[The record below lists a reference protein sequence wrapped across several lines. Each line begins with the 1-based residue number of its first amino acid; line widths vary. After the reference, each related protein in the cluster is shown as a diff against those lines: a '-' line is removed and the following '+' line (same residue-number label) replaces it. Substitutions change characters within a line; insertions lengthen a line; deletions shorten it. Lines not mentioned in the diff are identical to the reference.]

1 MLTLGLE
8 VPWILMEHYGLPHH
22 LNLDVDEGRFGL
34 YSCLAYNRGCE
45 AHDFADKNWRNLNFF
60 QFPGSSFICLQLP
73 ERCQLHHHDLS
84 NVIVSRVGC
93 LFDKTKST

>member
-34 YSCLAYNRGCE
+34 YSCLAYNS
-45 AHDFADKNWRNLNFF
+45 L
-60 QFPGSSFICLQLP
+60 
-73 ERCQLHHHDLS
+73 ER
-84 NVIVSRVGC
+84 
-93 LFDKTKST
+93 K